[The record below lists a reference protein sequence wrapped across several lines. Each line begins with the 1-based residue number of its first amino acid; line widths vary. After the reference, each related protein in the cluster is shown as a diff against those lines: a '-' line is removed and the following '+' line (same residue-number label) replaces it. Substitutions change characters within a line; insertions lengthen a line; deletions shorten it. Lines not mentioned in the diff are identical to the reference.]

1 LGVTIFNSKCVV
13 ATFSIILVA
22 VLFSS
27 PVVTAASPPQP
38 TYGIANVDGD
48 ITEWV
53 LNKDFFAGMYNG
65 WNEDNTHE
73 ASVYL
78 RYDVSSGVLYV
89 LVLTESGWTG
99 IVSVDD
105 SFVSISTSDDRKI
118 NDQRVKGD
126 DIADGDPPDFV
137 YVGTYT
143 KNNVDYCEGFEASFK
158 LPLGS
163 WWIAAHMNVVE
174 LNDAGVSS
182 VKPETAGTNDK
193 TIPLVLQSLTVV
205 PEAPYGATLM
215 SVLLACGLFVAYRKK
230 QKHF

>member
-1 LGVTIFNSKCVV
+1 MGVTIFNSKCVV

-48 ITEWV
+48 ITEWD

-65 WNEDNTHE
+65 WNEDNAHE

-78 RYDVSSGVLYV
+78 RYDVLSGVLYV
-89 LVLTESGWTG
+89 LVLTEPGWTG
-99 IVSVDD
+99 IASAKD
-105 SFVSISTSDDRKI
+105 SWVSISTSEGKI
-118 NDQRVKGD
+118 NDKRVTGDSGD
-126 DIADGDPPDFV
+126 DGIPPDFV
-137 YVGTYT
+137 YVDTYT
-143 KNNVDYCEGFEASFK
+143 KNNINYCQGFEASFK
-158 LPLGS
+158 LPLDS
-163 WWIAAHMNVVE
+163 WWIAAHMNVVA

-182 VKPETAGTNDK
+182 VEPETAGTNDK
-193 TIPLVLQSLTVV
+193 TILLVLQSLTVV